1 MLTCCKNNNTRI
13 LKEYMMAIVLVPVF
27 TVTIDRFVCNKA
39 YDLIITECLNVTHT
53 DCVRHIDGLMNFH

>member
-1 MLTCCKNNNTRI
+1 
-13 LKEYMMAIVLVPVF
+13 MAIVLMPVF